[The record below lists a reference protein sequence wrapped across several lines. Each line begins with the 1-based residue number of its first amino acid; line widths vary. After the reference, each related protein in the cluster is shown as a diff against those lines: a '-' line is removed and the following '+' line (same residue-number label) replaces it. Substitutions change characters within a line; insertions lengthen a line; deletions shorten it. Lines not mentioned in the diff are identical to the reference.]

1 MTSGSPPAAR
11 LLNLS
16 PPTPLGSASRGTG
29 SGRALPSLIVAWATP
44 DQVTQQVADA
54 VGTRSDLRYVR
65 DVEMVCSVMSKAAD
79 PCLVVV
85 VPADPNAPWWNEL
98 RRVRREFPLVPVVAL
113 ALAGSSSLQ
122 AAWRLGRS
130 EVSELVMMASTLDRE
145 DLRAALVR
153 LHADGVV
160 SRLWTRAGLRL
171 PDPLV
176 TVVRRALRLAHAPFS
191 AADLASITQM
201 HERSLRKYCERHSL
215 PSPQQLVGWTR
226 LLLAAYYL
234 DEHGRAVTE
243 VAELLGFPT
252 PDALRKLI
260 VRYTGHSSTVL
271 RRVGALDDIAR
282 RLETAVHGDIPST
295 DLQLVRGGA
304 SGPRSR

>member
-1 MTSGSPPAAR
+1 MTSGSPPKAR
-11 LLNLS
+11 LLSLS
-16 PPTPLGSASRGTG
+16 APSPLGSLSRGAG
-29 SGRALPSLIVAWATP
+29 LVRALPSLVVSWATP
-44 DQVTQQVADA
+44 DRVTEQVADA
-54 VGTRSDLRYVR
+54 VGTRSELRYAR
-65 DVEMVCSVMSKAAD
+65 DVETVCTVLSKAAD
-79 PCLVVV
+79 PCLIVV
-85 VPADPNAPWWNEL
+85 VPADSNAPWWNEL

-122 AAWRLGRS
+122 AAWRLGRT
-130 EVSELVMMASTLDRE
+130 EVSELVMMASTLDAE
-145 DLRAALVR
+145 DLRIALVR
-153 LHADGVV
+153 VHADGVV
-160 SRLWTRAGLRL
+160 SRLWARAGLRL

-176 TVVRRALRLAHAPFS
+176 TVVRRALRLAHAPFT
-191 AADLASITQM
+191 AADLASITQL
-201 HERSLRKYCERHSL
+201 HERSLRKYCERHGL

-234 DEHGRAVTE
+234 DERGRAVTE

-282 RLETAVHGDIPST
+282 RLETAVHGKIPSA

-304 SGPRSR
+304 RRPGTR